1 MTQQKGEGAL
11 RNGPAMSKIYK
22 KLKLRTSAYYWYW
35 QRASSMSIPELLH
48 RVVEQGHRFRWRFD
62 RSGWRR
68 FNVPDGDLR
77 ANQNLVKALTSQVSE
92 AHLDLLTRE
101 VENIRTRGVTLLG
114 EEWPADALKTLPP
127 DLWLQDPVTKRQW
140 LGKETF
146 CFKVNYRQS
155 AQYSDVKFV
164 WEFNRL
170 QFLHPVAVLACI
182 RGDRSD
188 VQWIMKAIT
197 SWMQANPPFRGVN
210 WSSGIELA
218 LRLVSIAIVVACI
231 GEHLTPDEKRQI
243 RALVAA
249 HGFWLQRNPS
259 LYSSAN
265 NHRVAEGLGLLLAA
279 QLAPD
284 LPEAPQRYREALSV
298 LQSSVQTQFFA
309 DGIGVEQ
316 SPSYTAFTLEMLAFA
331 ALVLK
336 DTPESTYLEPGLL
349 VKPAA
354 ALRCFL
360 NERGIPPNIGDNDE
374 TRVVSGPI
382 GREPKYVASVIAAV
396 LGICGSTE
404 PPPLH
409 DAHVRD
415 LLFGSSSACQHPETR
430 LATFAIGGYTTYQE
444 SSSQRRI
451 HLVFDHGP
459 LGFGTI
465 AAHGH
470 ADALALWL
478 SINGESVFVDC
489 GTYLYYSIGP
499 FRDVFR
505 STGSHST
512 LQIGQDSQSETAGAF
527 NWKRK
532 AVGRIVRAGNSDS
545 EWEVEG
551 EHDGY
556 ARRYGAVHRRRL
568 SYDGESISIVDQ
580 LLGSFQRVDARVSFV
595 LDASVDPE
603 LQSDSSVVLR
613 RRGSVLGRLAFSG
626 RSVSS
631 DSISLS
637 EVPFSPEFNK
647 LTSTSRVDVLMNASP
662 GDMIKTRIEL
672 A

>member
-1 MTQQKGEGAL
+1 VTRQKNEGAL
-11 RNGPAMSKIYK
+11 RNRPAMSKIYK
-22 KLKLRTSAYYWYW
+22 QLKLRAGAYYWYW
-35 QRASSMSIPELLH
+35 QRANSMSAPELLH
-48 RVVEQGHRFRWRFD
+48 RVAEQGRRFRWRFD

-68 FNVPDGDLR
+68 FDVPDGELH
-77 ANQNLVKALTSQVSE
+77 ANESLVKALTAQVGE

-101 VENIRTRGVTLLG
+101 VENIRTRGITLLG
-114 EEWPADALKTLPP
+114 EEWSADALKTLSP
-127 DLWLQDPVTKRQW
+127 DLWLQDPVTKKQW

-146 CFKVNYRQS
+146 CFNVNYRQS

-164 WEFNRL
+164 WELNRL
-170 QFLHPVAVLACI
+170 QFLHPIAVLAGI

-188 VQWIMKAIT
+188 VPWIMKAIT

-218 LRLVSIAIVVACI
+218 LRLVSISIIVACI
-231 GEHLTPDEKRQI
+231 GEHLTADEKRQI

-284 LPEAPQRYREALSV
+284 LPEAPQRYREGLSV
-298 LQSSVQTQFFA
+298 LQDAVQTQFFA

-336 DTPESTYLEPGLL
+336 GAPEPTPLDPNLL
-349 VKPAA
+349 MKPAT

-374 TRVVSGPI
+374 TRIISGPV
-382 GREPKYVASVIAAV
+382 GREPRYVSSVIAAV
-396 LGICGSTE
+396 FGLCGSTE
-404 PPPLH
+404 PPPSH

-415 LLFGSSSACQHPETR
+415 LLFGSSSACQNPETR

-444 SSSQRRI
+444 SSSQRCV

-478 SINGESVFVDC
+478 SIGGDPVLADC

-532 AVGRIVRAGNSDS
+532 AMGRIVRAGNSNS

-556 ARRYGAVHRRRL
+556 VRRYGATHRRRL
-568 SYDGESISIVDQ
+568 SYDGEAISIVDQ
-580 LLGSFQRVDARVSFV
+580 LVGAFQRVDARVSFL
-595 LDASVDPE
+595 LDPSVDPE

-613 RRGSVLGRLAFSG
+613 RRGTVLGRLAFSG
-626 RSVSS
+626 RSVSRNG
-631 DSISLS
+631 ISLS
-637 EVPFSPEFNK
+637 EVPFSPQFNK
-647 LTSTSRVDVLMNASP
+647 LTSTSRVDVWVNAAP
-662 GDMIKTRIEL
+662 GDMIKTRLEF